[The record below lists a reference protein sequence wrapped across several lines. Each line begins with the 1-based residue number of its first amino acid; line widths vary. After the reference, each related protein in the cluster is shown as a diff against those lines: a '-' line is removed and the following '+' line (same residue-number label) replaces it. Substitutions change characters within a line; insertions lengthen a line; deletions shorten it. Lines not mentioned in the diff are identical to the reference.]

1 MRRKD
6 FMLGL
11 GVGIVFSAAITMI
24 PSSSTDTL
32 TDEEIKTRAMK
43 LGMVEKEDALAQ
55 VLKQNAT
62 ATPTAIASAE
72 PEDVTETEEVKV
84 TQTPEVTSTPVTT
97 FFANYSGSTTASS
110 TKTPSTQ
117 KVKATEKPK
126 STETPKKEKDN
137 VSKEPEYVT
146 FTIQNGMWSE
156 EIASRMYELELV
168 DDAKKFDKFLSDNG
182 YGSIIK
188 SGTFKIP
195 KGSTYK
201 DIAEIITN

>member
-117 KVKATEKPK
+117 KVKATEKTK

-188 SGTFKIP
+188 SGTFKIT
-195 KGSTYK
+195 KVSTYK